1 MTARRTSKKEDK
13 KNSPKCPPLLVQF
26 KNLWGKKGGYPRR
39 KCSDGT
45 EAREQAPTYIRRT
58 SKGWSRL
65 CAPFR
70 SIRSRLSG
78 KSCDR
83 PDLHNN
89 ATPRQ
94 PSAMSMESSFQVAP
108 HCMGAGGAGG
118 GAVSSRGSSATPR
131 AHKSSEVTANQ
142 AKKGEGEQ
150 TQPMAPKSILKTTT
164 RAGDGPAAQQYEHQ
178 GVVQSGI
185 PTTSETTAIPGTWG
199 MALSSRHPGGV
210 ASRTIRASPFEPL
223 VHNRKLP
230 RDGTISPLRIDE
242 YYAYYQQDR
251 LQLPTLHQ
259 TAAATGPSGAVGGGP
274 PVHEIRIPT
283 PHQQDDS
290 LHSICSA
297 VGETAASYTE
307 EHYKNLYFSSQR
319 ELHATHGKAAQAMEE
334 NRLLKRHLIEMQK
347 QLFSVTRN
355 KRSTATGG
363 VQNTAWSIPS
373 SSVIAASCSK
383 RPKFVSTTTSTTT
396 TTTKPPLDHQYHH
409 HHDDDDAARSPDSL
423 RKTPLSTISETS
435 TMYGPSSAS
444 VSPKSSSAI
453 TKSVSS
459 DAAF

>member
-1 MTARRTSKKEDK
+1 M
-13 KNSPKCPPLLVQF
+13 
-26 KNLWGKKGGYPRR
+26 
-39 KCSDGT
+39 
-45 EAREQAPTYIRRT
+45 
-58 SKGWSRL
+58 
-65 CAPFR
+65 
-70 SIRSRLSG
+70 
-78 KSCDR
+78 
-83 PDLHNN
+83 
-89 ATPRQ
+89 
-94 PSAMSMESSFQVAP
+94 
-108 HCMGAGGAGG
+108 
-118 GAVSSRGSSATPR
+118 SSRSSANPR
-131 AHKSSEVTANQ
+131 AHKSSEVTPNQ
-142 AKKGEGEQ
+142 AKKGEGEHA
-150 TQPMAPKSILKTTT
+150 QPVAPKSILKTTI
-164 RAGDGPAAQQYEHQ
+164 RAGDGPASQQYEHQ
-178 GVVQSGI
+178 GVVHSGI
-185 PTTSETTAIPGTWG
+185 PTTTSETTAIPGTWG

-242 YYAYYQQDR
+242 YYAYYKQDR

-259 TAAATGPSGAVGGGP
+259 TAAATGPSGTGAGGGP

-319 ELHATHGKAAQAMEE
+319 ELHATHGKAAKAMEE

-373 SSVIAASCSK
+373 SSVISAGCSK
-383 RPKFVSTTTSTTT
+383 RPKFDSTTTTVATTTT
-396 TTTKPPLDHQYHH
+396 TTTKPPVGHH
-409 HHDDDDAARSPDSL
+409 HHLREDDDDAARSPDSL

-435 TMYGPSSAS
+435 TMYSS